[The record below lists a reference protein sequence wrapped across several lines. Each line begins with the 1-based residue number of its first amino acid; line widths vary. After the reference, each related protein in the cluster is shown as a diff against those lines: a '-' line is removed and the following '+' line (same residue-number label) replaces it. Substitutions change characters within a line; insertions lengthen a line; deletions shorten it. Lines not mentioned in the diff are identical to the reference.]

1 MRHLLGLRGSALTQG
16 LLGTNARRNA
26 AQIDTHITTY
36 LTLFDVDGDGST
48 TAVTDGLLI
57 VRRLLG
63 LSGPALTAG
72 ARAPSVRTDTDIA
85 NAIDRLKP

>member
-1 MRHLLGLRGSALTQG
+1 M
-16 LLGTNARRNA
+16 LGTNARRNA
-26 AQIDTHITTY
+26 AQIEAHIATY

-48 TAVTDGLLI
+48 LAATDGLLV

-72 ARAPSVRTDTDIA
+72 ARAPSVRTDTDIT